1 MTNPLYVTRQHRD
14 TGVLCRPM
22 TRHMEKDDDAQN
34 VESNRV
40 LCVFFF
46 VFLRLVWRGVGSA
59 LTNYK
64 KTAISRSLNAAD

>member
-1 MTNPLYVTRQHRD
+1 
-14 TGVLCRPM
+14 M

-40 LCVFFF
+40 LCGFFF